1 MHRLVMDQDFT
12 LPVERIFAFLSV
24 HENLSL
30 VLAPMKVERIKE
42 GTDSPDGVGSARRL
56 AIGGK
61 IGPFVETVTEVVPNE
76 RIVYTVTKG
85 SPIKNH
91 RGVQT
96 FTSLPN
102 GGSHLRW
109 EISFDGK
116 VPLIGAV
123 VAAGIK
129 NSVSKGLKKV
139 DSRA

>member
-1 MHRLVMDQDFT
+1 MQHLVFDQDFT
-12 LPVERIFAFLSV
+12 LPVERIYAFLSE
-24 HENLSL
+24 HENLGL
-30 VLAPMKVERIKE
+30 VLAPMKVTRLTD
-42 GTDSPDGVGSARRL
+42 GTGSRNGVGSSRRL

-61 IGPFVETVTEVVPNE
+61 IGPFVETVTEAVENE

-96 FTSLPN
+96 FTSLPG

-109 EISFDGK
+109 EISFEGK
-116 VPLIGAV
+116 APLIGAV